1 MAVASVKAYLAAGA
15 VAGLLARALL
25 ALMVVATAYGF
36 KAIQIRRS
44 GGRTYWTVSDDR
56 IGFSEMTSFFRRFL
70 LFYLVVGRWLS
81 FAIFILLLILTG
93 LGVFNFMA
101 RWPTY
106 LVFLFFFLLGA
117 LLSELYTVSTVLY
130 FRRFFE
136 GFRCRLR
143 PPAVCILYKP
153 RQTPPPGLPLP
164 GGTVYGGLFFTAA
177 FILDERAWQHELQH
191 VKDAPI
197 FAAIRYGIFS
207 ILLSSFYAFGVW
219 KTPAGDLVAPLLS
232 AAVSAYL
239 LSYVEEF
246 RAYRSEGVA
255 LPGALSRIEAG
266 KKLSGDTRK
275 FVFFAA
281 VFMWTLYQAFSYGQP
296 DPSLPPNYV
305 AMAVAGGSALI
316 SAAVL
321 RWALGVFTRRLFGI
335 DVGDFL
341 FASFI
346 AGAFLS
352 PPLGLLSTFLFSL
365 AMFGRARDAA
375 VAAAVATLPL
385 SAVLLP
391 GWVLTS
397 ALLR

>member
-1 MAVASVKAYLAAGA
+1 
-15 VAGLLARALL
+15 
-25 ALMVVATAYGF
+25 
-36 KAIQIRRS
+36 
-44 GGRTYWTVSDDR
+44 
-56 IGFSEMTSFFRRFL
+56 MTSFFRRFL
-70 LFYLVVGRWLS
+70 LFRLVIDRWLS
-81 FAIFILLLILTG
+81 FAIFILLFISTG

-101 RWPTY
+101 RWPVY

-117 LLSELYTVSTVLY
+117 LLFDLYTVSIVLY

-136 GFRCRLR
+136 GLRCRLR

-153 RQTPPPGLPLP
+153 KEQPPGLPLP

-177 FILDERAWQHELQH
+177 FILDEKAWLHELQH

-197 FAAIRYGIFS
+197 FSAIRYGIFS
-207 ILLSSFYAFGVW
+207 ILLSSFYAIGVW

-232 AAVSAYL
+232 VAVFTLL

-255 LPGALSRIEAG
+255 LPEALERIETG

-281 VFMWTLYQAFSYGQP
+281 VFMWTIYQAFSYGQP
-296 DPSLPPNYV
+296 DPSLPPDYV

-316 SAAVL
+316 SAVVL

-341 FASFI
+341 FSSFL
-346 AGAFLS
+346 AGAFLH
-352 PPLGLLSTFLFSL
+352 PLLGVATSFLFSW
-365 AMFGRARDAA
+365 AMFGKAKDAA
-375 VAAAVATLPL
+375 VAAAVSAL
-385 SAVLLP
+385 SLFAVLLP
-391 GWVLTS
+391 GLMWTSVL
-397 ALLR
+397 LL

>member
-1 MAVASVKAYLAAGA
+1 
-15 VAGLLARALL
+15 
-25 ALMVVATAYGF
+25 
-36 KAIQIRRS
+36 
-44 GGRTYWTVSDDR
+44 
-56 IGFSEMTSFFRRFL
+56 MTSFFRRFL
-70 LFYLVVGRWLS
+70 LFYLVIERWLS

-101 RWPTY
+101 RWPIY

-117 LLSELYTVSTVLY
+117 LLSELHTVSTVLY

-136 GFRCRLR
+136 SLRCRLR
-143 PPAVCILYKP
+143 PPAVCILYKTKE
-153 RQTPPPGLPLP
+153 QPPPGLPLP

-177 FILDERAWQHELQH
+177 FILDERAWLHELQH
-191 VKDAPI
+191 IRDAPI

-207 ILLSSFYAFGVW
+207 ILFSSFYAFGVW

-232 AAVSAYL
+232 AAVSAFL

-255 LPGALSRIEAG
+255 LPKALSRIETG

-275 FVFFAA
+275 FVFFTA

-305 AMAVAGGSALI
+305 AMAVAGGSALVF
-316 SAAVL
+316 ALVL

-341 FASFI
+341 FSSFI
-346 AGAFLS
+346 AGAILH
-352 PPLGLLSTFLFSL
+352 PLLGVVTSFLFSW
-365 AMFGRARDAA
+365 AMFGKAKDAA
-375 VAAAVATLPL
+375 VAAAVAAL
-385 SAVLLP
+385 SLFAVLLP
-391 GWVLTS
+391 GLVWTSVL
-397 ALLR
+397 LL